1 MICSIDLLFWYSKY
15 ANGSYHIRVLLQTF
29 QSHMFPQQTNL
40 LKYRGN
46 FRYDRERKRR
56 QRSVQMPTEEQC
68 LRIEI
73 QIIIRVLMKTYV
85 AK

>member
-1 MICSIDLLFWYSKY
+1 
-15 ANGSYHIRVLLQTF
+15 
-29 QSHMFPQQTNL
+29 MFPQQTNL

-73 QIIIRVLMKTYV
+73 QIIIRVLCSQMKYPRNYFLLAMPPYKPEKV
-85 AK
+85 FFRIRLLADD